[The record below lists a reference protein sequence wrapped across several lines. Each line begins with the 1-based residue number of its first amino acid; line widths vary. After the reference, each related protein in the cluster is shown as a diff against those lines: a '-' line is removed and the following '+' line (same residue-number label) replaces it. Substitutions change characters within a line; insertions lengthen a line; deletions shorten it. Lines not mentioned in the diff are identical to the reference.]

1 MDAQDVDAG
10 LAEALFVSDVQ
21 RSDPLSPAAVRAA
34 VRRSVSAYGSAGC
47 AALVAQEFG
56 EHPETAP
63 VRMAWALGAV
73 RQCFFVSGG

>member
-1 MDAQDVDAG
+1 MDAQHLDAE

-21 RSDPLSPAAVRAA
+21 RSDPISPAAVQAA
-34 VRRSVSAYGSAGC
+34 VRRSVTAYGPAGC
-47 AALVAQEFG
+47 AELVAQEFG

-73 RQCFFVSGG
+73 RQCFFVGGG